1 MNRKPKA
8 EYPMSVASVAR
19 TTCTHAAV
27 APAPLACTPRQL
39 EAAAA
44 MCRAMSDPARMRL
57 LVLLAERERC
67 VSEIVSLDESR
78 LTSISARLQ
87 MLHAAKLVARRREA
101 KHVFY
106 SLADEHVH
114 LLLRNVLSHA
124 AEKH

>member
-1 MNRKPKA
+1 
-8 EYPMSVASVAR
+8 MSTAR
-19 TTCTHAAV
+19 TAKPACIHAET

-57 LVLLAERERC
+57 LVLLSERERC
-67 VSEIVSLDESR
+67 VSEIVAHDESR

-114 LLLRNVLSHA
+114 LLLRNVLGHA

>member
-1 MNRKPKA
+1 MA
-8 EYPMSVASVAR
+8 ASKTA
-19 TTCTHAAV
+19 
-27 APAPLACTPRQL
+27 APACSHPDAVPAALACTPRQL

-57 LVLLAERERC
+57 LVLLAGQERC
-67 VSEIVSLDESR
+67 VSEIVALDASR

-106 SLADEHVH
+106 SLADDHVRQ
-114 LLLRNVLSHA
+114 LLRNVLGHA
-124 AEKH
+124 AERH

>member
-1 MNRKPKA
+1 MKDRQFMGA
-8 EYPMSVASVAR
+8 AR
-19 TTCTHAAV
+19 LQESTCSHAQA
-27 APAPLACTPRQL
+27 APPERLPCTPGQL

-67 VSEIVSLDESR
+67 VSEIVAHDESP

-87 MLHAAKLVARRREA
+87 TLYAAKLVSRRREA
-101 KHVFY
+101 KHIFY

-114 LLLRNVLSHA
+114 LLLRNVLGHA
-124 AEKH
+124 AERH